1 MTKRDDEKPEV
12 QPTEVKPKSRPRRTY
27 PIFYKRRILAQVDR
41 CTEPGEI
48 GKLLRREGLY
58 SSHLT
63 DWRRQQVQG
72 VFDRAEPPSRGPK
85 PRVLD
90 ERDRRIAE
98 LEMEMEM
105 DNALLNRKV
114 HAQTLRAQKAEAQ
127 VEFQKKIACLLGSD
141 INELS
146 DESC

>member
-1 MTKRDDEKPEV
+1 MTKREDDQPEV
-12 QPTEVKPKSRPRRTY
+12 QPTEVKPKSGPRRTY
-27 PIFYKRRILAQVDR
+27 PIYYKREILAKVDR
-41 CTEPGEI
+41 CTKPGEI

-63 DWRRQQVQG
+63 DWRRQQVLG
-72 VFDRAEPPSRGPK
+72 VFDRTEPPSRGPK

-90 ERDRRIAE
+90 ERDRRIEE
-98 LEMEMEM
+98 LEM
-105 DNALLNRKV
+105 DKALLERKV

-146 DESC
+146 DDVC